1 MKNCYAVIAQL
12 ILHSSFLV
20 LHFINGSVR
29 LRNRSHRHSRFHSL
43 SHPQPQPSPL
53 IIFTSSWISS
63 LVAGRLS
70 MTSPSKNRSA
80 PANGWLRS
88 TITTSCWISTTLAFT
103 RWPSPVIKGTMLPSC
118 TRSLSNLPSISK
130 ICLGRSNTCCSSYAP
145 YALSAGMVK
154 SNLSPLERVVIWF
167 SKGFRALCL
176 ILK

>member
-1 MKNCYAVIAQL
+1 MKNQL
-12 ILHSSFLV
+12 RYMLHSNSSF
-20 LHFINGSVR
+20 FIFSSSFYQWQCPPSQ
-29 LRNRSHRHSRFHSL
+29 LQSSPQSLPQL

-167 SKGFRALCL
+167 SKL
-176 ILK
+176 